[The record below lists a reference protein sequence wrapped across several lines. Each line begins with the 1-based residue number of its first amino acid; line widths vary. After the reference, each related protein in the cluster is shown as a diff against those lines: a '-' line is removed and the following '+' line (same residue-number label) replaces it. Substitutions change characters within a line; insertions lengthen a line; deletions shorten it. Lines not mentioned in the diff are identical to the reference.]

1 MNNIWFQYKIGKQ
14 LDGLE
19 IEDSLCLSL
28 FKSLENCIKFKKLSN
43 IGLKE
48 AEIKRDAEISRWH
61 AELLREKNLKE
72 ALRQKEE
79 QEKKSQENFQK
90 FLEFCKQQNRVLKK
104 FDNTNFSFEYDE
116 PATKKPFYQNKGYS
130 ILTFGVTIMTEE
142 TYEAY
147 LDTNIKQLEEIRNQK
162 LNKALEL
169 CKQSGLVLRAFDGK
183 NFSFKCDKTNR
194 SNNPNE
200 KIDH

>member
-1 MNNIWFQYKIGKQ
+1 MITLI
-14 LDGLE
+14 
-19 IEDSLCLSL
+19 ILCLGI
-28 FKSLENCIKFKKLSN
+28 EVKKALIIASK
-43 IGLKE
+43 ITLWLLALLGVYALVIFVTLK
-48 AEIKRDAEISRWH
+48 I
-61 AELLREKNLKE
+61 
-72 ALRQKEE
+72 
-79 QEKKSQENFQK
+79 
-90 FLEFCKQQNRVLKK
+90 
-104 FDNTNFSFEYDE
+104 Y
-116 PATKKPFYQNKGYS
+116 YQNKGYR

-147 LDTNIKQLEEIRNQK
+147 LNTNINTNIKQLEEIRNQK

-200 KIDH
+200 KIDP

>member
-1 MNNIWFQYKIGKQ
+1 MII
-14 LDGLE
+14 L
-19 IEDSLCLSL
+19 IILCLGI
-28 FKSLENCIKFKKLSN
+28 EVKKTLS
-43 IGLKE
+43 ITSKITLWLLALLGVYALVIFVALK
-48 AEIKRDAEISRWH
+48 
-61 AELLREKNLKE
+61 
-72 ALRQKEE
+72 
-79 QEKKSQENFQK
+79 
-90 FLEFCKQQNRVLKK
+90 
-104 FDNTNFSFEYDE
+104 TY
-116 PATKKPFYQNKGYS
+116 YQNKGYS

-183 NFSFKCDKTNR
+183 NFSFECDEPNR

-200 KIDH
+200 KIDP

>member
-1 MNNIWFQYKIGKQ
+1 MIILIILGIEVKKALFITSKITLWLLALLGVYA
-14 LDGLE
+14 LV
-19 IEDSLCLSL
+19 I
-28 FKSLENCIKFKKLSN
+28 FVR
-43 IGLKE
+43 LK
-48 AEIKRDAEISRWH
+48 AYHQD
-61 AELLREKNLKE
+61 
-72 ALRQKEE
+72 
-79 QEKKSQENFQK
+79 
-90 FLEFCKQQNRVLKK
+90 
-104 FDNTNFSFEYDE
+104 
-116 PATKKPFYQNKGYS
+116 KGYM
-130 ILTFGVTIMTEE
+130 ILTFGMIIMTKE

-200 KIDH
+200 KIDP

>member
-1 MNNIWFQYKIGKQ
+1 MII
-14 LDGLE
+14 L
-19 IEDSLCLSL
+19 IILCLGI
-28 FKSLENCIKFKKLSN
+28 EVKKALYITSK
-43 IGLKE
+43 ITLWLLALLGVYALVIFVALK
-48 AEIKRDAEISRWH
+48 
-61 AELLREKNLKE
+61 
-72 ALRQKEE
+72 
-79 QEKKSQENFQK
+79 
-90 FLEFCKQQNRVLKK
+90 
-104 FDNTNFSFEYDE
+104 TY
-116 PATKKPFYQNKGYS
+116 YQNKGYS

-183 NFSFKCDKTNR
+183 NFSFECDEPNR

-200 KIDH
+200 KIDP

>member
-1 MNNIWFQYKIGKQ
+1 MII
-14 LDGLE
+14 L
-19 IEDSLCLSL
+19 IILCLDI
-28 FKSLENCIKFKKLSN
+28 EVKKALIIASK
-43 IGLKE
+43 ITLWLLALLGVYALVIFVTLK
-48 AEIKRDAEISRWH
+48 IDHKD
-61 AELLREKNLKE
+61 
-72 ALRQKEE
+72 
-79 QEKKSQENFQK
+79 
-90 FLEFCKQQNRVLKK
+90 
-104 FDNTNFSFEYDE
+104 
-116 PATKKPFYQNKGYS
+116 KGYR
-130 ILTFGVTIMTEE
+130 ILTFGMIIMTKE

-200 KIDH
+200 KIDP

>member
-1 MNNIWFQYKIGKQ
+1 MITLI
-14 LDGLE
+14 
-19 IEDSLCLSL
+19 ILCLGI
-28 FKSLENCIKFKKLSN
+28 EVKKALIIASK
-43 IGLKE
+43 ITLWLLALLGVYALVIFVTLK
-48 AEIKRDAEISRWH
+48 I
-61 AELLREKNLKE
+61 
-72 ALRQKEE
+72 
-79 QEKKSQENFQK
+79 
-90 FLEFCKQQNRVLKK
+90 
-104 FDNTNFSFEYDE
+104 Y
-116 PATKKPFYQNKGYS
+116 YQNKGYR

-147 LDTNIKQLEEIRNQK
+147 LNTTNINTNIKQLEEIRNQK

-200 KIDH
+200 KIDP